1 MFLVSFNHWLSRTHI
16 GILMRDSTYAFPVV
30 EIVHLLALA
39 IFGGGIL
46 LVDLRFLNLGFRTQS
61 ASTVARELLPVTAGG
76 VLAMSISGLL
86 MYAGGPLR
94 YCHNPAFQLKM
105 TLFVVALIVHFG
117 LQISVSR
124 SVSDKEEPV
133 KMQKVGA
140 VVSLLLWLSIGF
152 AGRAIGYV

>member
-1 MFLVSFNHWLSRTHI
+1 MFLVSFNHWLASTHL
-16 GILMRDSTYAFPVV
+16 GIFMRDSTYAFPVV
-30 EIVHLLALA
+30 EIVHLLGLA

-46 LVDLRFLNLGFRTQS
+46 LVDLRFLDLGLRTQS
-61 ASTVARELLPVTAGG
+61 ASTVARELIPITAGG

-94 YCHNPAFQLKM
+94 YYHNPAFQLKIA
-105 TLFVVALIVHFG
+105 LFVVALIVHFG

-124 SVSDKEEPV
+124 RVSDDEERV
-133 KMQKVGA
+133 RLRKVGA